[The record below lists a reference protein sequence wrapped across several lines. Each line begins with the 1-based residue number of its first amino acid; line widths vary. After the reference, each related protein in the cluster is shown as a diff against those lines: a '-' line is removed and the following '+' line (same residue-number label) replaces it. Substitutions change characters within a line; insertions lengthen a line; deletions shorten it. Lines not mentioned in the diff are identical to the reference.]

1 MALRKTALG
10 MAVMVLA
17 GCQGGMPLAA
27 GSLARTVAPQTR
39 AASVD
44 GFKARIRFS
53 IEKEFVAR
61 DTVKADKYLDPTEA
75 RMPSA
80 DFSRA
85 DKNRDNK
92 LDLTEVLE
100 YLHRDLYGPFNQ
112 RMVPIFKQLDAN
124 ASNHLEEAEF
134 ARITLSSVGPDGRP
148 MSPTSLMFR
157 VSDRN
162 RDFRVD
168 YDEFEDLM
176 AWDEANMLPEY
187 FRGTPV
193 TNGPVVNQPVPQ
205 PVVQPV
211 TPQPPRVTPPP
222 PPMPWPPTQPISYG
236 TQPRS
241 LTTTPARTTP
251 HTQAPGDPPQ
261 PDPDF

>member
-1 MALRKTALG
+1 
-10 MAVMVLA
+10 
-17 GCQGGMPLAA
+17 MPA
-27 GSLARTVAPQTR
+27 
-39 AASVD
+39 
-44 GFKARIRFS
+44 
-53 IEKEFVAR
+53 
-61 DTVKADKYLDPTEA
+61 
-75 RMPSA
+75 A

-85 DKNRDNK
+85 DKNRDNT

-100 YLHRDLYGPFNQ
+100 YLHRDLYEPFNQ

-193 TNGPVVNQPVPQ
+193 TNGPIANQPVPQ

-211 TPQPPRVTPPP
+211 TPQPPRVTPQPQL
-222 PPMPWPPTQPISYG
+222 MPWPPTQPIAYG

-241 LTTTPARTTP
+241 LTTTRPAEKPAASTSKTKRPGGAPAKAKAPSSSVTASRSVPSIVTTAPAITPGSAATRTRPATF
-251 HTQAPGDPPQ
+251 TTALSRAAVTRRASSTASTRSRSTASIEKVSV
-261 PDPDF
+261 